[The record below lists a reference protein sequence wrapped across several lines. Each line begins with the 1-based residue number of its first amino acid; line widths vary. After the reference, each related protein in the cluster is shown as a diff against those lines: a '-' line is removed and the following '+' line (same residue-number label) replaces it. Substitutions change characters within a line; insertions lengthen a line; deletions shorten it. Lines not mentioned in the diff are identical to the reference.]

1 MDSLLDVEETA
12 FKQSLN
18 DRIRGIWTRGKWPPL
33 LTVTEKAVAAVGNY
47 DKAVRIDNLTDL
59 FDVFGIFEKN
69 PLQDKTAVK
78 IEHKLIDGYV
88 VLPADSSVN
97 SIFIFGTKVPDEYG
111 DGTNGTQSSIPEFMS
126 RMLLAYCLS
135 DYYRSD
141 GQHDK
146 AFAEEQRGEEYLI
159 QEFDR
164 YERMGSQNTITI
176 NSYPTYYSSLL
187 VRQNNI

>member
-18 DRIRGIWTRGKWPPL
+18 DRISGIWTRGKWPPL

-97 SIFIFGTKVPDEYG
+97 SIFI
-111 DGTNGTQSSIPEFMS
+111 
-126 RMLLAYCLS
+126 L
-135 DYYRSD
+135 
-141 GQHDK
+141 GQRFQMNMEMGPTEPNQ
-146 AFAEEQRGEEYLI
+146 AFL
-159 QEFDR
+159 
-164 YERMGSQNTITI
+164 N
-176 NSYPTYYSSLL
+176 L
-187 VRQNNI
+187 